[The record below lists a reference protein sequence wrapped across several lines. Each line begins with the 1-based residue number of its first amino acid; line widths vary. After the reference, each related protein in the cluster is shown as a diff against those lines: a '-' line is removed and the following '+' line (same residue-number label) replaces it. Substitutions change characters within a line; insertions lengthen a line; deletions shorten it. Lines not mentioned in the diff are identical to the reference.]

1 MACQAKSLKEL
12 QRFSVLISTITPER
26 IRECEIRHRLFK
38 AEIEFP
44 PYEFLKG
51 PISNLFDLSKFDEC
65 LTR

>member
-1 MACQAKSLKEL
+1 M
-12 QRFSVLISTITPER
+12 
-26 IRECEIRHRLFK
+26 RHRLYE

-51 PISNLFDLSKFDEC
+51 PISHLFDLSKFDEC